1 MKVATGGVLRRM
13 HVAVLKRGDRLAD
26 GSVKQID
33 YELCE
38 YQPDSVGNAYW
49 EAWMARGGDPWMNKA
64 VFQPGLDTLATEL
77 LDNQQCREWLPQL
90 NDFEN
95 GVFGPD
101 FACTN
106 GQLQHWVD
114 SGCLFYSAVTGEA
127 VAGHRRIL
135 SVLSVFI
142 TGGVAR
148 DRMLLGEIQDYELM
162 PWCAANQ
169 KAGDQPTI
177 YLSSVISAAPHHLG
191 AMYESLLRDVNA
203 YRDKHCLTFH
213 GGFAIATGVAGLR
226 HMSRS
231 GFRLLDLAKYNGK
244 YELMVIDSGTAISPF
259 WSGLLH
265 DQTVFLRRADITQAA
280 RASELPAAHLRPT
293 TDADA
298 HEVERRLTESKAE
311 RFRRTLDI

>member
-1 MKVATGGVLRRM
+1 MRECGCV
-13 HVAVLKRGDRLAD
+13 
-26 GSVKQID
+26 
-33 YELCE
+33 
-38 YQPDSVGNAYW
+38 
-49 EAWMARGGDPWMNKA
+49 MNRT

-101 FACTN
+101 FTCTC
-106 GQLQHWVD
+106 GQIQPWLD

-127 VAGHRRIL
+127 VPGHRRIL

-162 PWCAANQ
+162 PWSVGNQ
-169 KAGDQPTI
+169 NAEDQPTI

-191 AMYESLLRDVNA
+191 AMYDSLLRDVTA
-203 YRDKHCLTFH
+203 YRDKHHLSFH

-259 WSGLLH
+259 WSGLLN
-265 DQTVFLRRADITQAA
+265 DQTVFLRRADITQQA
-280 RASELPAAHLRPT
+280 RAAELPAAHRL
-293 TDADA
+293 AVAEGDA